1 VVSEVQRAN
10 GAQAQRRK
18 RVLLLS
24 ALFVG
29 SLALLFLVG
38 VQAVR
43 SFAEMRHLRAAR
55 AGAPIEVRPWMT
67 IPYIAH
73 TYQVPEEELFRAL
86 GLAPTP
92 KHRRA
97 PLEII
102 ARREG
107 RDLDRDLETI
117 REVVTAPRPPPTP
130 PRPPTPRGPSPP

>member
-1 VVSEVQRAN
+1 M
-10 GAQAQRRK
+10 
-18 RVLLLS
+18 LLLS

-43 SFAEMRHLRAAR
+43 SFAEMRHLHRVQ
-55 AGAPIEVRPWMT
+55 AGAPIEVRPWMS

-73 TYQVPEEELFRAL
+73 TYQVPDEELFRAL
-86 GLAPTP
+86 GLAPTS

-107 RDLDRDLETI
+107 RDLDRDLATI
-117 REVVTAPRPPPTP
+117 RAVVEAPRPPDAPPGPPAPQEPSP